1 MTARH
6 HKHPQ
11 FWILWGGICNFISG
25 KTDIMGSTRRQARS
39 HAPVQWYLYGKRSD
53 QEILRRGIGGH
64 FVSFFKF
71 MLASSGCVVIK
82 KTTSETLFILTC
94 SLSSA
99 TYTISIKLLSN
110 SFNIKFC
117 IVNYLTM
124 SWRCHRRMLRND

>member
-1 MTARH
+1 
-6 HKHPQ
+6 
-11 FWILWGGICNFISG
+11 
-25 KTDIMGSTRRQARS
+25 
-39 HAPVQWYLYGKRSD
+39 
-53 QEILRRGIGGH
+53 
-64 FVSFFKF
+64 

-117 IVNYLTM
+117 TM
-124 SWRCHRRMLRND
+124 SITKQWVEDAIEECTEMIIS